1 MVRDPLPP
9 PAWTSGTGD
18 PMKNKYRITAECIR
32 GDSEHYPERSDKM
45 AIGLHKT
52 IHIQHWAPYYS
63 LHDLF
68 WIGCHPT
75 PGTNKDKSAQTQTPD
90 LHHRV
95 VTTSIP
101 AHMSS

>member
-18 PMKNKYRITAECIR
+18 PMKNKYRRTAECIR

-52 IHIQHWAPYYS
+52 THIQHWAPGT
-63 LHDLF
+63 LLLF
-68 WIGCHPT
+68 
-75 PGTNKDKSAQTQTPD
+75 A
-90 LHHRV
+90 
-95 VTTSIP
+95 
-101 AHMSS
+101 

>member
-1 MVRDPLPP
+1 
-9 PAWTSGTGD
+9 
-18 PMKNKYRITAECIR
+18 MKNKYRITAECIR

-75 PGTNKDKSAQTQTPD
+75 PGTNKDKSAQRLRHQICIIAWSP
-90 LHHRV
+90 LLYRRICPHKCYHEG
-95 VTTSIP
+95 
-101 AHMSS
+101 